1 MGAPLTSGV
10 GVVGGSPGL
19 TTAYHAH
26 VTSKTAIIASFAL
39 MPLFLARP
47 TRAELQGET
56 GSQRILEVMSFIERT
71 SRKTRYRHRTHIDV
85 RRGIYLFDCSAMAG
99 WIMERAT
106 PRARRTIT
114 GRQARRP
121 IARDFYRAIARV
133 REGKR
138 RGPWYRVPTVAQ
150 ALPGDVVA
158 WIRPRWFPSKN
169 SGHVAFV
176 VEKPRPNSG
185 PVRGQLLRIADS
197 TRLPHEDDARG
208 EGRSGF
214 GTGTLLLATDEAGR
228 PTGYGWF
235 GSISQP
241 DWIIPTRIV
250 IGRALR

>member
-1 MGAPLTSGV
+1 MTSR
-10 GVVGGSPGL
+10 
-19 TTAYHAH
+19 
-26 VTSKTAIIASFAL
+26 TAIIAGIAL
-39 MPLFLARP
+39 LPLLWASP
-47 TRAELQGET
+47 VRAEVGERA
-56 GSQRILEVMSFIERT
+56 GSEQILEVLSFIEKT
-71 SRKTRYRHRTHIDV
+71 SRKTRYRHRTRIDA

-158 WIRPRWFPSKN
+158 WVRPPWFPSKN
-169 SGHVAFV
+169 SGHVAFI
-176 VEKPRPNSG
+176 VEKPRPNTG

-235 GSISQP
+235 GSLSQP